1 MFENIGTQQKEE
13 IIWCQNQKYQ
23 TTKFFTENL
32 LVIEIKKSDFF
43 FFHLFISFSKIID
56 NFIIHILR
64 QRILGQRILD
74 KDLYL

>member
-43 FFHLFISFSKIID
+43 FFSFIYFILKNHRQLYYIYIKTTNIRTT
-56 NFIIHILR
+56 NF
-64 QRILGQRILD
+64 G
-74 KDLYL
+74 